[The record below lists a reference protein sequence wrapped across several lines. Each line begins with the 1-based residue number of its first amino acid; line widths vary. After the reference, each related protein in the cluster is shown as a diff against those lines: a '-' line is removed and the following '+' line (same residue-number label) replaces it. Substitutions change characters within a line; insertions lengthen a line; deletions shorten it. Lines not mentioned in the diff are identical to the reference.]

1 MEKFLPRD
9 RLHSLR
15 TRHRLVCIQVRR
27 FTPLGLNHLEYDMS
41 TASKDTANRQET
53 PENYR
58 KPGNAN
64 LAATLAPSACE
75 VLSILNGI
83 EAKIAA

>member
-1 MEKFLPRD
+1 M
-9 RLHSLR
+9 
-15 TRHRLVCIQVRR
+15 
-27 FTPLGLNHLEYDMS
+27 N
-41 TASKDTANRQET
+41 TAIKDTATRQQT

-64 LAATLAPSACE
+64 LAVTLAPSTCE